1 MAFVKTIFGTL
12 AYLPAECE
20 AALRTAEK
28 VSKELEARQQEEDLR
43 QLHDHLRR
51 MDSRYV
57 RLPKWAKRERP
68 DVRPVQEEF
77 VYDFFFEGEI
87 YTYKS
92 GRIFM
97 IDHIY
102 SDAYERFQRIEYQ
115 IWPAEEVSNPI
126 EFFDWDDFCF

>member
-51 MDSRYV
+51 MDSRHV

-68 DVRPVQEEF
+68 DVRPVQECT
-77 VYDFFFEGEI
+77 YLQFFFEGNKYE
-87 YTYKS
+87 YS
-92 GRIFM
+92 AGV
-97 IDHIY
+97 IDLILK
-102 SDAYERFQRIEYQ
+102 EE
-115 IWPAEEVSNPI
+115 EEVRSLKRVWP
-126 EFFDWDDFCF
+126 EESSHPKEWDEIVL